1 MRTLAI
7 VAIVLCLRVPF
18 LNQAVQGDD
27 PYYLAGAEHAQMDPL
42 HPTHAKYIFQGDL
55 VDMRGH
61 PHGPLDSWILA
72 GLLAAFGDVKEVPF
86 HLFYSIFSI
95 LAALSMWSLARR
107 FSEKPFWATL
117 LFIAAPA
124 FVVNGNSFEAD
135 LPFLAFWMMAI
146 ALFVKAVEEGS
157 MLTLWGSKVA
167 AAFAALAAYQA
178 IFLMPI
184 LAWYLFERRSKW
196 KMAWGVTISAPA
208 TILLWQLYERATSGA
223 LPAAMLA
230 GYMQTYGLEALA
242 NKARSATALVVHTAW
257 IVSPLI
263 VLAAFGRG
271 KRWIFAAVAALAA
284 AFYDPN
290 PLFWASMGCAVLLFS
305 ACAGKN
311 FLNVWLLLFFAGALV
326 IFYAGS
332 ARYLLP
338 IAAPVAILAA
348 RSCNT
353 RILAAGFALQ
363 MALSIGLA
371 VVNYQHWDAYRQFA
385 ASLSNQVPAHRTW
398 INAEWGLRWYLESE
412 GALPMARD
420 QALQPGEI
428 VVSSELASL
437 AVHAPLAPVAQLEI
451 RPSIPLRL
459 IALDHRSGYSAG
471 GILPFEISSGPIDR
485 VRAEVVLERTPQ
497 LTDIDP
503 SDPNAAAQVISGLFP
518 DRWMTGKATVLL
530 KTPGHSEPLRV
541 AIYIPPQ
548 APARHVRALA
558 DGVLA
563 AEQTFAGPG
572 AYTITA
578 NVPVDK
584 PSVTVTIEVDQT
596 FSTANDQR
604 KLGVI
609 VTRVGFEN
617 GG

>member
-1 MRTLAI
+1 MVRTLAI
-7 VAIVLCLRVPF
+7 VALVLCLRLPF

-27 PYYLAGAEHAQMDPL
+27 PYYLAGAEHAQVDPL

-72 GLLAAFGDVKEVPF
+72 GLLALIGEVKEVPF

-107 FSEKPFWATL
+107 FSDKPFWATL
-117 LFIAAPA
+117 LFLAVPA

-146 ALFVKAVEEGS
+146 ALFVKAVEERS
-157 MLTLWGSKVA
+157 MFTLWGSKVA
-167 AAFAALAAYQA
+167 AALAALAAYQA

-184 LAWYLFERRSKW
+184 LAWYLYERRSKW
-196 KMAWGVTISAPA
+196 KMAWGVTIAAPA
-208 TILLWQLYERATSGA
+208 TILLWQLYERWTSGA
-223 LPAAMLA
+223 LPAAVLA

-242 NKARSATALVVHTAW
+242 NKARSATVLVAHSAW

-263 VLAAFGRG
+263 VIAAFGRG
-271 KRWIFAAVAALAA
+271 KRWIFAAIASAAA

-290 PLFWASMGCAVLLFS
+290 PLFWGSIGCAVLLFA
-305 ACAGKN
+305 ACYGKK
-311 FLNVWLLLFFAGALV
+311 FLNVWLVLFFAGALV

-348 RSCNT
+348 RACNT
-353 RILAAGFALQ
+353 RVLAIGFAAQ

-371 VVNYQHWDAYRQFA
+371 MVNYQHWDAYRQFA
-385 ASLSNQVPAHRTW
+385 ASISSQVASHRTW

-437 AVHAPLAPVAQLEI
+437 PVHAPLAPVAQMEI

-471 GILPFEISSGPIDR
+471 GILPFEISRGVVDR

-497 LTDIDP
+497 LTEIDP
-503 SDPNAAAQVISGLFP
+503 GDAKAAAQILSGLFP
-518 DRWMTGKATVLL
+518 DRWMTDKAMVLL
-530 KTPGHSEPLRV
+530 KSPGNPAALRLAV
-541 AIYIPPQ
+541 YISPQ
-548 APARHVRALA
+548 APARHVRVLA

-563 AEQTFAGPG
+563 AEQTFSGPG
-572 AYTITA
+572 AYTISA
-578 NVPVDK
+578 DVPVNK
-584 PSVTVTIEVDQT
+584 ASITVTIEVDKT
-596 FSTANDQR
+596 FSTASDQR
-604 KLGVI
+604 KLGLI
-609 VTRVGFEN
+609 VTKVGFEN
-617 GG
+617 